1 MTGCSGL
8 IGQFAQL
15 PVLVGTDT
23 VDVTMLAQ
31 RIWTLKKKLA
41 VLMANGYSGQIGQD
55 ALNLV

>member
-1 MTGCSGL
+1 MTGCFGL

-15 PVLVGTDT
+15 PVLVETVT

-31 RIWTLKKKLA
+31 PIWTLKKKL
-41 VLMANGYSGQIGQD
+41 VESMANGYSGQIGQY

>member
-1 MTGCSGL
+1 MTGCFGP

-15 PVLVGTDT
+15 PVLVETVT

-31 RIWTLKKKLA
+31 PIWTLKKKLA

>member
-1 MTGCSGL
+1 MTGCFGL

-15 PVLVGTDT
+15 PVLVETVT

-31 RIWTLKKKLA
+31 PIWTLKKNL
-41 VLMANGYSGQIGQD
+41 VGLMANGYSGQIGQD

>member
-1 MTGCSGL
+1 MTGCFGL

-15 PVLVGTDT
+15 PVLVETVT

-31 RIWTLKKKLA
+31 PIWTLKKKL
-41 VLMANGYSGQIGQD
+41 VGLMANGYSGQIGQD